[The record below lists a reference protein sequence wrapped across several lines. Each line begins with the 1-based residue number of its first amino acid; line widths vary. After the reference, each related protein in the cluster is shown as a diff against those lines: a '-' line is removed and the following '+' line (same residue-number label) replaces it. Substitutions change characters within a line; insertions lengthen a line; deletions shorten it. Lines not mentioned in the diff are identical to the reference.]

1 MSDGW
6 ECIKK
11 LNELE
16 TTLKKASGKIT
27 DRSYSEEAYTCETFI
42 EEEALFKL
50 ETAKNLCRKE
60 LRELED
66 NLDKVHRRL
75 MHL

>member
-16 TTLKKASGKIT
+16 TTLKKHW
-27 DRSYSEEAYTCETFI
+27 EEPYTCETFI
-42 EEEALFKL
+42 EEEALFEL